1 MTHRQSLWAS
11 MVVLCLSAPPVPAD
25 IGPAAVE
32 VFTDPAFPASGA
44 HALRPQGVP
53 IDIFDLSA
61 PRRIEKALS
70 AGLPAN
76 EAAALAIARQRLEG
90 QGSGLA
96 APLQAAYEGHA
107 RALSYGLT
115 RYPAI
120 VFDRGRA
127 VVYGTADLG
136 EALRYYRTWKE
147 GTP

>member
-32 VFTDPAFPASGA
+32 IFTDPAFPASGA

-61 PRRIEKALS
+61 PRRIEAVLS

-76 EAAALAIARQRLEG
+76 EAAALADRPAAARRAG
-90 QGSGLA
+90 QWACGAVAGGLRR
-96 APLQAAYEGHA
+96 PCPSTELRPH
-107 RALSYGLT
+107 ALS
-115 RYPAI
+115 R
-120 VFDRGRA
+120 DRVRPG
-127 VVYGTADLG
+127 
-136 EALRYYRTWKE
+136 
-147 GTP
+147 